1 MKEVIYITLKRLT
14 DITVSFVGLIVLAP
28 IMLIIAILV
37 RATSSGPAL
46 YRARRMGKNQK
57 EFNQWKYRTM
67 IKNAEDLRNPD
78 GSTLS
83 AKDDPRLTKVGRM
96 LRSTSLDEI
105 PQLWNVLVG
114 TMSLVGPRPDP
125 INVQDLYRPK
135 DFERLSVQPGITG
148 WAIVHGRN
156 RIPWVQRRDLD
167 LEYIRIRSYWLDIK
181 ILFLTIRMVIF
192 RTGVHASSSEDY
204 S

>member
-57 EFNQWKYRTM
+57 DFYQLKYRTM
-67 IKNAEDLRNPD
+67 VENAEDLRNAD

-83 AKDDPRLTKVGRM
+83 AKDDPRLTKVGRI

-105 PQLWNVLVG
+105 PQLWNVLAG
-114 TMSLVGPRPDP
+114 AMSLVGPRPDP
-125 INVQDLYRPK
+125 INVQDLYRPE
-135 DFERLSVQPGITG
+135 DYERLSVKPGITG

-181 ILFLTIRMVIF
+181 ILFLTVRMVIF
-192 RTGVHASSSEDY
+192 RTGVHAPSNEDY

>member
-37 RATSSGPAL
+37 RATSRGPAL

-57 EFNQWKYRTM
+57 EFYQLKYRTM
-67 IKNAEDLRNPD
+67 VENAEDLRNAD

-83 AKDDPRLTKVGRM
+83 AKDDPRLTKVGRI

-105 PQLWNVLVG
+105 PQLWNVLAGV
-114 TMSLVGPRPDP
+114 MSLVGPRPDP

-135 DFERLSVQPGITG
+135 DYERLSVKPGITG

-181 ILFLTIRMVIF
+181 ILFLTVRMVIF
-192 RTGVHASSSEDY
+192 RTGVHAPSREDY